1 MKDTNYTLTPFDKVR
16 IVMVNTTEPGNI
28 GAGARAMKN
37 MSLSRLYLVNPSH
50 FPSAVA
56 TARASGADNLLAD
69 ATVCST
75 LEEAL
80 EGVHLVI
87 GASARQRSMK
97 WRQLDVVESCR
108 EIQKTLKDERQEVAV
123 IFGTERSGLTNEE
136 LDLCHILMTIPGNP
150 EYFSLNVAS
159 AIQVFAYQYFV
170 HSSDTS
176 FDSSEKNL
184 ASFGELEGFYKHLEQ
199 TLEYI
204 DYFEEKRPRPL
215 LMRRLRRLFSRA
227 MPEQEEVAILRG
239 ILRNIKP
246 FEKNK

>member
-1 MKDTNYTLTPFDKVR
+1 MSQQIKDTNYTLTPFDKVR

-37 MSLSRLYLVNPSH
+37 MALSRLYLVNPSN

-56 TARASGADNLLAD
+56 TA
-69 ATVCST
+69 
-75 LEEAL
+75 
-80 EGVHLVI
+80 

-97 WRQLDVVESCR
+97 WRQLDVVDSCA
-108 EIQKTLKDERQEVAV
+108 EIQKTLEHDGQEVAV
-123 IFGTERSGLTNEE
+123 IFGTERSGLTNDE

-170 HSSDTS
+170 CNSQTN
-176 FDSSEKNL
+176 FESSENTL

-199 TLEYI
+199 VLEHI
-204 DYFEEKRPRPL
+204 EYFEEKRPRPL
-215 LMRRLRRLFSRA
+215 LMRRLRRLFGRA
-227 MPEQEEVAILRG
+227 QPEQEEVAILRG
-239 ILRNIKP
+239 ILRNIKH
-246 FEKNK
+246 FEKG